1 MQQWK
6 MKEYLLHELRRSLII
21 PPASSDEM
29 LLV

>member
-6 MKEYLLHELRRSLII
+6 MKEYLLYGLRRSLII
-21 PPASSDEM
+21 PPVSSDEM